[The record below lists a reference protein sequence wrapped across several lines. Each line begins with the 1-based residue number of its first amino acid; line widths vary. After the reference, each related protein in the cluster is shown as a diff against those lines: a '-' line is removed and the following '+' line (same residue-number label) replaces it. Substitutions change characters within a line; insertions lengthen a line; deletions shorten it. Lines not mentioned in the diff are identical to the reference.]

1 MIPSA
6 VRRWLNRP
14 KKSDPRLMAKF
25 FHVDEEVGAIIHE
38 MHCMEMHHD
47 AGSYMILLS
56 HLHNTQDSMLALIEQ
71 MLERVVPKKRR
82 RRDYHWK
89 FTDENLPGHMTAQL
103 LFAAELMVGGTYIEV
118 QEADGVTLRP
128 VALELL
134 HGVMELRNVLR
145 EQSLEDPGIYPEH
158 VQRALVRYDHLCAE
172 FEFRYTSLL
181 LNVKTPEEVYEQ
193 QEVAVLFCET
203 VYSGLLIYP
212 DGPLGLHRPP
222 EEMCELF
229 SPFYGLLRKIKAL
242 LITLS
247 EVELHSLESA
257 LCLSSNDPAAEL
269 SSEPESP
276 IVLPSPSQSEGLT
289 GPELSPLEL
298 FTNSEHCP
306 ENFQVVSCNVNMCQ
320 SAVLQLQVS
329 PNMLDSG
336 TIDDPESHKSSEKS
350 TRDQNSASI
359 VQCVMK
365 RSIER
370 HGPHARKPSY
380 PDARSHYHS
389 NEHLLH
395 RLFVCISGVA
405 DQLQTNFAGELR
417 IILKAVFDAVSSK
430 QDEDERTAEDAFR
443 VPGCRLCQNQDD
455 MNRGVHPASP
465 EWVPDGACIICTTCC
480 APFTLMRRR
489 HHCRRCGNVSMQAFF
504 FLNIVSPLSLNT
516 SHNRICLYRFFAPA
530 APHTQLSCLTN
541 PARSLFAF
549 APTATMCTAP
559 IKTHLRRDQPNDK
572 TF

>member
-203 VYSGLLIYP
+203 VYRALRKGYINQEMIDYYEPQLMITIPRLAITSGLLIYP

-489 HHCRRCGNVSMQAFF
+489 HHCRRCGNIFCSRCSSYTT
-504 FLNIVSPLSLNT
+504 FLPHQSSSQPVRVC
-516 SHNRICLYRFFAPA
+516 SHCYHVHCSNQDTPA
-530 APHTQLSCLTN
+530 QG
-541 PARSLFAF
+541 PA
-549 APTATMCTAP
+549 
-559 IKTHLRRDQPNDK
+559 
-572 TF
+572 